1 MTWECAG
8 DWRRSAAECGWG
20 GDPWPRPLT
29 RGDPSAGVGDPPNFN
44 LRTTSSTSSSSSSSS
59 LLLRSSPFCNLLIP
73 ATRRIIQNIIRF
85 AVLNIGISK
94 YTRTGGEPKFE
105 TSFSSLPILLNNNR
119 INSTLVMALDQNFT
133 RCTKCQHFYNTSSFS
148 LHFDRN
154 LDGIAADIHFEVDI
168 VGVTKTTPS
177 KNYNT
182 DRRPPM
188 IISVIQWI
196 QTRNKDL
203 FQTARS
209 KSTILSQNAW
219 FHCRYIW

>member
-44 LRTTSSTSSSSSSSS
+44 LRTTSSSSS
-59 LLLRSSPFCNLLIP
+59 LRLRSSPFCILLIP
-73 ATRRIIQNIIRF
+73 ATRRFIQNIIRF

-94 YTRTGGEPKFE
+94 YTRTGEPKIE

-119 INSTLVMALDQNFT
+119 INSTIVMALDQYLR
-133 RCTKCQHFYNTSSFS
+133 RCTKYQHFYNTSNFS

-154 LDGIAADIHFEVDI
+154 LDGIAADIHYEVDV
-168 VGVTKTTPS
+168 VGGTKTTPS
-177 KNYNT
+177 KNYNN
-182 DRRPPM
+182 DKCPSL
-188 IISVIQWI
+188 IIAVIQWI
-196 QTRNKDL
+196 
-203 FQTARS
+203 
-209 KSTILSQNAW
+209 
-219 FHCRYIW
+219 